1 MEIIRRHDALTSKK
15 SEGTEVLYYIFPEYE
30 IHYNEMPPG
39 TMQQWHHHNVL
50 EETVYVISG
59 SLEFHW
65 IDNNTTRSQTL
76 NAGDI
81 VRVEKE
87 SHTLENRS
95 TSLTT
100 FLVIR
105 LVLNGKDNRGLFI
118 NDKVMDPVKL

>member
-118 NDKVMDPVKL
+118 NDKVVDHVKL